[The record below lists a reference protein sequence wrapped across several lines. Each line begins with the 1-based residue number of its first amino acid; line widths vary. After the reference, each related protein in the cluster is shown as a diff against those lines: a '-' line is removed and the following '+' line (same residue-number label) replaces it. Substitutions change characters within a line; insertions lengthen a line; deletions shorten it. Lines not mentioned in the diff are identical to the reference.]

1 MTGTCST
8 EQLEYPDQVVSWAA
22 LRLGAPG
29 AQRVECSSGAGA
41 GVGEGVG
48 AGVGAVAPAEPVE
61 WVRWKMARLGLA
73 WLDLRLAALP
83 DTLFKFLLVSNQPQP
98 GSQAASQASRSNAH
112 ALHLGCHP
120 SSEQPPP
127 ASPWLCRQTA
137 DCFQFVAQ
145 SAVQSI
151 CQRHHECQGLVP
163 THSRFWGW
171 APATVPVP
179 PSLYCCL

>member
-29 AQRVECSSGAGA
+29 AQRVECSSGAG
-41 GVGEGVG
+41 VGVG
-48 AGVGAVAPAEPVE
+48 AGVGAVVAPAEPVE

-98 GSQAASQASRSNAH
+98 ASQPAKPAGATPMHSTWDATHPQSSHLLQARGCADRQRIASNSSRSRRCKVFAN
-112 ALHLGCHP
+112 GIM
-120 SSEQPPP
+120 
-127 ASPWLCRQTA
+127 
-137 DCFQFVAQ
+137 
-145 SAVQSI
+145 SA
-151 CQRHHECQGLVP
+151 RD
-163 THSRFWGW
+163 
-171 APATVPVP
+171 
-179 PSLYCCL
+179 